1 VQTRWHESDLVGE
14 LLEKHPE
21 DWREIKLPALA
32 EENDL
37 LNRMLGQALC
47 PERFNRETLQK
58 IKETIG
64 TSMFEAL
71 YQQNPSPPQG
81 NMFKKDWW
89 KYYEP
94 DQQKQ
99 YLGII
104 QSWDC
109 AYETGRDK
117 SFSVCQTWGISK
129 NGFYLIHQFRDR
141 LEYPALVRA
150 VKLQA
155 ERYDPDRILIEYQ
168 ASGRS
173 LVQDLYERTRL
184 PIKAIKVGQHSKESR
199 ALLVT
204 ALVEAGKVFL
214 PRNADWLDEFLHE
227 LMMFPHS
234 RHMDQVDALSQAL
247 NFLKNVRLGERSRPS
262 IKKRPSTGRRLLCG
276 EHDSEKRKRGSRLY
290 YGPRINIAATW
301 LRGNDTV

>member
-1 VQTRWHESDLVGE
+1 
-14 LLEKHPE
+14 
-21 DWREIKLPALA
+21 
-32 EENDL
+32 
-37 LNRMLGQALC
+37 
-47 PERFNRETLQK
+47 
-58 IKETIG
+58 
-64 TSMFEAL
+64 
-71 YQQNPSPPQG
+71 
-81 NMFKKDWW
+81 MFKKDWW

-117 SFSVCQTWGISK
+117 SYTVCQTWGISQ

-155 ERYDPDRILIEYQ
+155 ERYDPDRILVEYQ

-184 PIKAIKVGQHSKESR
+184 PIKAI
-199 ALLVT
+199 
-204 ALVEAGKVFL
+204 
-214 PRNADWLDEFLHE
+214 
-227 LMMFPHS
+227 
-234 RHMDQVDALSQAL
+234 
-247 NFLKNVRLGERSRPS
+247 
-262 IKKRPSTGRRLLCG
+262 
-276 EHDSEKRKRGSRLY
+276 
-290 YGPRINIAATW
+290 
-301 LRGNDTV
+301 